1 MKTNN
6 WSSWI
11 INSLLLFFFT
21 FALYI
26 IDDDRWYEWHVGKYG
41 LKKIK
46 MKSRNNVN
54 LCMLLL
60 FASWFLENN
69 KQKISL
75 FHINILSQKKRETYE
90 CTHTN
95 NIDLTYFTREF
106 CYSDKERERV
116 NARRGGKSDKNCI
129 QFCWLCQMNICC
141 FCVVY
146 ISPDITVVQSLTF
159 N

>member
-1 MKTNN
+1 M
-6 WSSWI
+6 
-11 INSLLLFFFT
+11 LFFFT

-69 KQKISL
+69 KEKISL

-106 CYSDKERERV
+106 CYSDRESELETRRKKWQKLHSILLIVSNEYLLFLCCLHLAWYHCCAIV
-116 NARRGGKSDKNCI
+116 NI
-129 QFCWLCQMNICC
+129 
-141 FCVVY
+141 
-146 ISPDITVVQSLTF
+146 
-159 N
+159 

>member
-75 FHINILSQKKRETYE
+75 FHINILSQKKARDLRVHTHKQYWFDLFYEGILLQRQRERESERETRRKKWQKLHSILLIVSNEYLLFL
-90 CTHTN
+90 CCLHLAWYHCCAIV
-95 NIDLTYFTREF
+95 NI
-106 CYSDKERERV
+106 
-116 NARRGGKSDKNCI
+116 
-129 QFCWLCQMNICC
+129 
-141 FCVVY
+141 
-146 ISPDITVVQSLTF
+146 
-159 N
+159 

>member
-41 LKKIK
+41 

-60 FASWFLENN
+60 LACWFLENEMN
-69 KQKISL
+69 KISL
-75 FHINILSQKKRETYE
+75 FHKNILSQKKEKRDLRVHTQKQYWFDLFYEKILLQRKRESE
-90 CTHTN
+90 SAGW
-95 NIDLTYFTREF
+95 L
-106 CYSDKERERV
+106 
-116 NARRGGKSDKNCI
+116 GKSDKNCI
-129 QFCWLCQMNICC
+129 QICWLCQMNICC

-146 ISPDITVVQSLTF
+146 ILPDITVVQSLTF

>member
-41 LKKIK
+41 

-60 FASWFLENN
+60 LACWFLENEMN
-69 KQKISL
+69 KISL
-75 FHINILSQKKRETYE
+75 FHKNILSQKKEKRDLRVHTQKQYWFDLFYE
-90 CTHTN
+90 K
-95 NIDLTYFTREF
+95 ILLQR
-106 CYSDKERERV
+106 KRERERERGMTRKKWQKLHSNLLIVSNEYLLFLCCLHLAWYHCCAIV
-116 NARRGGKSDKNCI
+116 NI
-129 QFCWLCQMNICC
+129 
-141 FCVVY
+141 
-146 ISPDITVVQSLTF
+146 
-159 N
+159 

>member
-41 LKKIK
+41 

-60 FASWFLENN
+60 LACWFLENEMN
-69 KQKISL
+69 KISL
-75 FHINILSQKKRETYE
+75 FHKNILSQKKRKETYE
-90 CTHTN
+90 CTHKN
-95 NIDLTYFTREF
+95 NIDLTYFTRKF
-106 CYSDKERERV
+106 CYSEKERERERGMTRKKWQKLHSNLLIVSNEYLLFLCCLHLAWYHCCAIV
-116 NARRGGKSDKNCI
+116 NI
-129 QFCWLCQMNICC
+129 
-141 FCVVY
+141 
-146 ISPDITVVQSLTF
+146 
-159 N
+159 